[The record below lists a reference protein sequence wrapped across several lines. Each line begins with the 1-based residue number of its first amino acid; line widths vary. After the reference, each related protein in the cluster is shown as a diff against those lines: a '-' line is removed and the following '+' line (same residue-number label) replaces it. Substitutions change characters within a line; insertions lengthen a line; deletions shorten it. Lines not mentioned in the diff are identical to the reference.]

1 MALDLLTR
9 SRRSGC
15 LGLGLGLS
23 LGKGLGHGLGRG
35 LGLGLV
41 QCRCEGRCGSGSSEE
56 VEEVWLRCQVRNVM
70 HT

>member
-1 MALDLLTR
+1 MALDLLKC
-9 SRRSGC
+9 GC
-15 LGLGLGLS
+15 LGLNQIGLGL
-23 LGKGLGHGLGRG
+23 G

>member
-1 MALDLLTR
+1 MALDLL
-9 SRRSGC
+9 RSGC
-15 LGLGLGLS
+15 L
-23 LGKGLGHGLGRG
+23 G